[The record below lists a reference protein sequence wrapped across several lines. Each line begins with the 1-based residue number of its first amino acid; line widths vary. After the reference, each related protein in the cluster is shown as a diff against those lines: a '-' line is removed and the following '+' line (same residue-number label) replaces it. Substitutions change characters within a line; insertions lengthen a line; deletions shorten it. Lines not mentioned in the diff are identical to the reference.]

1 MSVPA
6 AVVHSEMEEEMVFH
20 EFKRSYL
27 QGMKANDEDEDGN
40 VSGGDDLSP
49 KEK

>member
-1 MSVPA
+1 
-6 AVVHSEMEEEMVFH
+6 MEEEMVFQ

-27 QGMKANDEDEDGN
+27 QGMVADDEDEEGN
-40 VSGGDDLSP
+40 VSGGDDMAP